1 MNIWYIIND
10 GNDNHDDDDDDDD
23 DNDNDKQER
32 LSSEDHIV
40 DLFDNYFDLFKDI
53 Y

>member
-10 GNDNHDDDDDDDD
+10 DYDNHDDDDD

>member
-1 MNIWYIIND
+1 MDIWYIIND
-10 GNDNHDDDDDDDD
+10 DYDNHDDDDDD
-23 DNDNDKQER
+23 DNDKQER

>member
-10 GNDNHDDDDDDDD
+10 GNDNHDDDDDN

>member
-1 MNIWYIIND
+1 MIND
-10 GNDNHDDDDDDDD
+10 DYDNHDDDDDDDND
-23 DNDNDKQER
+23 DDNDKQER
-32 LSSEDHIV
+32 LSSEAHIV

>member
-10 GNDNHDDDDDDDD
+10 GTDNHDDDEDDN

-32 LSSEDHIV
+32 LWSEDHIV

>member
-10 GNDNHDDDDDDDD
+10 GNDNHDDDD
-23 DNDNDKQER
+23 NDNDKQER
-32 LSSEDHIV
+32 LPSEDHIV
-40 DLFDNYFDLFKDI
+40 DLFDNYSDLFKDI

>member
-1 MNIWYIIND
+1 MNIWYILND
-10 GNDNHDDDDDDDD
+10 GNDNHDDDDDD

>member
-10 GNDNHDDDDDDDD
+10 GNDNHDDDDDD
-23 DNDNDKQER
+23 NNNDKQER

>member
-10 GNDNHDDDDDDDD
+10 DYDNHDDDDDDN

>member
-10 GNDNHDDDDDDDD
+10 GNDNHDDDDDDD
-23 DNDNDKQER
+23 DNDKQER

-40 DLFDNYFDLFKDI
+40 DLFDNYFDLFEDI

>member
-10 GNDNHDDDDDDDD
+10 GNDNHDDDDD